1 MAINRCSSP
10 YPARRLPAQF
20 LAQPPSV
27 PLLGS
32 SWGVPLPTSTHSRTH
47 PLLLFVSMALP
58 PILNVGSKFLKDKI
72 VRDVVTGRKHICLA
86 ISEPGAGSDVAAIA
100 ATAIKSPDGKS
111 YGEFKGGGAC
121 VLMCVCAPTFL
132 RCFHSMCVHTGAC
145 ASIPASPSPFP
156 HSHPWTVVN
165 GQKKWITGAH
175 GGAWF
180 TCSASGCT
188 RVGVDGGRLVFGW
201 KWAMGVRVVSISWH
215 HTLDSLTPMTCM
227 LARDPWRYC
236 LLFHRWVDGGL
247 LHDGGEDGWGGQ
259 RCHGHFPPL
268 H

>member
-10 YPARRLPAQF
+10 YPARHLPAQF

-32 SWGVPLPTSTHSRTH
+32 SWGVPLPTSTHTRTH

-121 VLMCVCAPTFL
+121 VLMCVCSNVSPLFSLHVCA
-132 RCFHSMCVHTGAC
+132 RMRVCVHPC
-145 ASIPASPSPFP
+145 IPAPLPP
-156 HSHPWTVVN
+156 LPP
-165 GQKKWITGAH
+165 
-175 GGAWF
+175 
-180 TCSASGCT
+180 
-188 RVGVDGGRLVFGW
+188 
-201 KWAMGVRVVSISWH
+201 
-215 HTLDSLTPMTCM
+215 LDSRQWPKEVDHRCARGCM
-227 LARDPWRYC
+227 VH
-236 LLFHRWVDGGL
+236 LLCIGL
-247 LHDGGEDGWGGQ
+247 HAAW
-259 RCHGHFPPL
+259 C
-268 H
+268 